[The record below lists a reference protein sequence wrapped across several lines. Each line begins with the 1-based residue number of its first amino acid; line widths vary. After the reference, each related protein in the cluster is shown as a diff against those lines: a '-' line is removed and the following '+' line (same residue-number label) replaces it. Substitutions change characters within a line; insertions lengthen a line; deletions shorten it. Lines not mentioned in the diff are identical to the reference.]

1 MQSLYPGHLEE
12 IIDRLRLDVLSEAFH
27 DIGLNGVAET
37 LFITIHEAPDIVPPK
52 ILHANISYSTGTLVL
67 TSDEVLDFTASS
79 QVNIS
84 KFFLSNN
91 AEDKF
96 LSISK
101 ASIVESDGLHV
112 TVILSE
118 RERVDAIAIS
128 ESKLKGGDGNPVLLD
143 LLKNAVQDVAYN
155 GNLKQSSIF
164 VHEVPDFIVPNIT
177 NGTLDY
183 SEGILTLQATRNCR
197 FNTGVYGRIA
207 FSFGSQ

>member
-1 MQSLYPGHLEE
+1 M
-12 IIDRLRLDVLSEAFH
+12 
-27 DIGLNGVAET
+27 
-37 LFITIHEAPDIVPPK
+37 
-52 ILHANISYSTGTLVL
+52 
-67 TSDEVLDFTASS
+67 
-79 QVNIS
+79 
-84 KFFLSNN
+84 SNN
-91 AEDKF
+91 VEDKF

-155 GNLKQSSIF
+155 GNLKQTSIF
-164 VHEVPDFIVPNIT
+164 VHEVPDSIVPNIT

-183 SEGILTLQATRNCR
+183 SEGILTLQATEIVDSTPGYMVVLPLVLVVN
-197 FNTGVYGRIA
+197 NTGDPVLSLTGGTVTA
-207 FSFGSQ
+207 SDE